1 MCGSSWLLSLQTLE
15 PHIRGPRFIVITDN
29 DTTVAEICCGEQL
42 RFDRDWTVVMS
53 TDGAE
58 KSH

>member
-1 MCGSSWLLSLQTLE
+1 MSIEAFTKVTFLGDRYNL
-15 PHIRGPRFIVITDN
+15 V
-29 DTTVAEICCGEQL
+29 VAEIRCGEQL

-58 KSH
+58 KNHSIYTWFQLG